1 MSRAEAR
8 ALRVPAAPR
17 LGRALREAATDF
29 YFNSWRLVPA
39 NAVWGVGLVLVIVL
53 GWTRPPLLLVM
64 APLLAFPTVGIFRL
78 AVLIVRGESVAFSDA
93 LAAWRAYFGPTLL
106 AGVAFTGLSIVFL
119 ANLTLGATS
128 RSPLGWALATFAAW
142 GLVTLWT
149 GALVFWPLLVDP
161 RRPELSLR
169 QRLRLT
175 SLMVFAFPIR
185 LALLAFAVAVVLVIS
200 TFLFA
205 ALLTISIAYCA
216 LLASRYVLPAA
227 DRFEGRATV
236 PVPD

>member
-1 MSRAEAR
+1 
-8 ALRVPAAPR
+8 VPAAPH
-17 LGRALREAATDF
+17 LGRAVRDAATDF

-39 NAVWGVGLVLVIVL
+39 NAVWGVGLLLIIVL
-53 GWTRPPLLLVM
+53 GWSRPALLLVM
-64 APLLAFPTVGIFRL
+64 VPLLAFPTVGIFRL
-78 AVLIVRGESVAFSDA
+78 AGLIVRGESVAFSDS
-93 LAAWRAYFGPTLL
+93 LAAWRAYVGPSLL
-106 AGVAFTGLSIVFL
+106 AGLACTGLSIVFL
-119 ANLTLGATS
+119 ANLTLGVTS
-128 RSPLGWALATFAAW
+128 DSPLGWGLATFAAW
-142 GLVTLWT
+142 GFVTLWT

-175 SLMVFAFPIR
+175 ALMVFAFPMR
-185 LALLAFAVAVVLVIS
+185 LALLALASAVVLVIS

-205 ALLTISIAYCA
+205 ALLTVSVAFCA
-216 LLASRYVLPAA
+216 LVACHYVLPAA

>member
-1 MSRAEAR
+1 
-8 ALRVPAAPR
+8 VPAAPR
-17 LGRALREAATDF
+17 LGRAVRDAATDF

-39 NAVWGVGLVLVIVL
+39 NAVWGVGLLLVILL
-53 GWTRPPLLLVM
+53 GWSRPALLLLLV
-64 APLLAFPTVGIFRL
+64 PLLAFPTVGIFRL
-78 AVLIVRGESVAFSDA
+78 AVLIARGESVAFSDS

-106 AGVAFTGLSIVFL
+106 AGVACTALSIVFL
-119 ANLTLGATS
+119 ANLTLGVTS

-149 GALVFWPLLVDP
+149 AALVFWPLLVDP
-161 RRPELSLR
+161 RREGLSLR

-185 LALLAFAVAVVLVIS
+185 LALLALAVAVVLVIS

-205 ALLTISIAYCA
+205 ALLTISVAFCA
-216 LLASRYVLPAA
+216 LIACHYVLPAA